1 MTAINNEN
9 DLFMFNNYVPHIDY
23 FIPYMWEKTTLYH
36 PWLGMVNIPLFF
48 SGGDIGDG
56 LLRYH

>member
-23 FIPYMWEKTTLYH
+23 FIPYMWEKKQHYTTH
-36 PWLGMVNIPLFF
+36 GWEW
-48 SGGDIGDG
+48 
-56 LLRYH
+56 

>member
-23 FIPYMWEKTTLYH
+23 FIPYMWEKNNTIPPMAGNGKHTT
-36 PWLGMVNIPLFF
+36 FF